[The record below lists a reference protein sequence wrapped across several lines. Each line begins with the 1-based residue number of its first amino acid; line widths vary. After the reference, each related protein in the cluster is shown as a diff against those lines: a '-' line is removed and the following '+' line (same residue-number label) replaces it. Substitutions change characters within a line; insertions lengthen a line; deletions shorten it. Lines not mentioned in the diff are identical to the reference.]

1 MDLLDSCYWRDADL
15 VGLQFTANRF
25 RQREVRPHRHTGHML
40 AVADTDLLVRTS
52 GGITEVP
59 AGALLRIGP
68 RVWHAVQ
75 APVAAWS
82 ERALYCSVA
91 VARCVHG
98 KAGVD
103 VSSAPFEGDSQ
114 VAVLARDT
122 WGYEFSECHEL
133 LFRAHRDRDAGAA
146 IAGRAMLRERLGQ
159 WMPVQAPA
167 ASAAAP
173 WPAVSDERVGQL
185 YQLIATGFQE
195 RLTLQTLAE
204 AVGWHPVYMQRRF
217 KSALQFT
224 PHELLVGH
232 RIEYARD
239 LIAGG
244 ALVTTAAHAAGFSD
258 QSHLHKTFLSTYA
271 VVPGEYRR
279 LSALDALQPESARNG
294 IRE

>member
-1 MDLLDSCYWRDADL
+1 M
-15 VGLQFTANRF
+15 
-25 RQREVRPHRHTGHML
+25 
-40 AVADTDLLVRTS
+40 AVA
-52 GGITEVP
+52 
-59 AGALLRIGP
+59 
-68 RVWHAVQ
+68 H
-75 APVAAWS
+75 
-82 ERALYCSVA
+82 
-91 VARCVHG
+91 CVHG
-98 KAGVD
+98 GEALPDASPV
-103 VSSAPFEGDSQ
+103 PFEGDSQ
-114 VAVLARDT
+114 VAVLAREP
-122 WGYEFSECHEL
+122 WGYEFSECHQL
-133 LFRAHRDRDAGAA
+133 LLRAHRDRDAGAA
-146 IAGRAMLRERLGQ
+146 IAGRAMLRERLGR
-159 WMPVQAPA
+159 WMPVGVPA
-167 ASAAAP
+167 AASGPA

-185 YQLIATGFQE
+185 YQLIATSFQE
-195 RLTLQTLAE
+195 RLTLQALAE

-244 ALVTTAAHAAGFSD
+244 ALVTTAAHAAGFAD